1 MQPRNVFWI
10 MTDEQRADSIGAPAG
25 AFAPMP
31 NLDRLAAESVRFRTA
46 VTPSPMC
53 VPARTSVL
61 SGLMPAQTGVWRNR
75 ANPVTSPAP
84 PMLVDWFREAGYET
98 VSYGKQHYLLNGRA
112 FDHEEQLVLSDHVG
126 YERYRGGR
134 SHSDYGGV
142 QFRGPTHWIMGGAFP
157 APEEETAEWT
167 VADRAIETLR
177 RRDRSRPLFMRLSFN
192 APHTPVVPPQ
202 QYIDLSP
209 QRIPEPPSMLATDP
223 GWPGWLRLLQ
233 GRYANAGLFDGG
245 ELPTMRRHYA
255 AWCSFVDAMI
265 GRFLDALREE
275 GLYDES
281 VVVFCSDHGAHLGDH
296 GLVQKQSFFTE
307 SVTVPYLVHAAG
319 VEPRDAD
326 EPVSILSLL
335 PTAGGLAGL
344 ACPPDWAAV
353 DFSGDLATGRGPSP
367 GPVFSQGML
376 NPAMLEFDHR
386 LVMVQE
392 GSLRATFDL
401 DDPAEPPLAFDLER
415 DPHELD
421 SVGGESAHSADL
433 KRLRALAEASVSTAQ
448 ERTY

>member
-10 MTDEQRADSIGAPAG
+10 MTDEQRADSVCAPAG

-61 SGLMPAQTGVWRNR
+61 SGRLPARTGVWRNR
-75 ANPVTSPAP
+75 PNPPAEP
-84 PMLVDWFREAGYET
+84 TRPLLPDWFREAGYAT
-98 VSYGKQHYLLNGRA
+98 VSYGKQHYRLAGRA
-112 FDHEEQLVLSDHVG
+112 FDHEEQLVLSEHVDCEG
-126 YERYRGGR
+126 YLGGR
-134 SHSDYGGV
+134 SHADYGGV
-142 QFRGPTHWIMGGAFP
+142 QFPGPTRWIMGGAFP
-157 APEEETAEWT
+157 AAQEETAEWA

-177 RRDRSRPLFMRLSFN
+177 SRDRGRPLFMRLSFN
-192 APHTPVVPPQ
+192 APHTPVVPPRE
-202 QYIDLSP
+202 YIDLAP
-209 QRIPEPPSMLATDP
+209 ERIPEPPSMLATDP
-223 GWPGWLRLLQ
+223 AWPGWLRLLQ
-233 GRYANAGLFDGG
+233 GRYANAGLFDDG
-245 ELPTMRRHYA
+245 ELATMRRHYS

-275 GLYDES
+275 GLYEES

-307 SVTVPYLVHAAG
+307 SVTVPWLIRAPG
-319 VEPRDAD
+319 VEAREAD

-344 ACPPDWAAV
+344 ACPAEWAAI
-353 DFSGDLATGRGPSP
+353 DFSGDLAVGRSPSP
-367 GPVFSQGML
+367 GPVVSQGML
-376 NPAMLEFDHR
+376 NPAMLDFDHR
-386 LVMVQE
+386 LVMVQD

-401 DDPAEPPLAFDLER
+401 DDPEEPALAFDLER
-415 DPHELD
+415 DPHELE
-421 SVGGESAHSADL
+421 SIGGSAAGDEDL
-433 KRLRALAEASVSTAQ
+433 RRLRAIAEASAP
-448 ERTY
+448 